1 VELKPLL
8 ITRICNASVW
18 PLLVG
23 VVVIALRDDLPL
35 AVVIVGALVCV
46 GAAVYLAMLG
56 WRLGVVFDADGIEV
70 HGLLRSRKI
79 AKEEIVAITNFPAVR
94 WKNADGKSR
103 WTPIFAFANPGRVIP
118 LVERHNEAAISILQ
132 DWQTDS
138 KPEPVKKK
146 RRQRPAR

>member
-1 VELKPLL
+1 M
-8 ITRICNASVW
+8 W

-70 HGLLRSRKI
+70 NGLLRSRRI

-94 WKNADGKSR
+94 WKNADGKAR

-132 DWQTDS
+132 DWQTDA